1 MAKPSKEELG
11 HLFSLAMKRREEN
24 GGRHLH
30 HRNCIH
36 NLPPEE
42 QVALRGKSIEW
53 WMAIVGSMPVQIT
66 PDDWESE
73 PLITGDQ

>member
-1 MAKPSKEELG
+1 MDD
-11 HLFSLAMKRREEN
+11 LAGQFGEVLRHRDEH

-42 QVALRGKSIEW
+42 QVTTRGKTVEW
-53 WMAIVGSMPVQIT
+53 WLKIIGPLPEQIT
-66 PDDWESE
+66 PEQWECE
-73 PLITGDQ
+73 PPIDL